1 MRISLLFV
9 LGIIMGV
16 TLVAVA
22 ADWPHFRG
30 INGDAIS
37 TETGINK
44 DWAATPP
51 ITSWRVPVADGG
63 YSGPAVAGGIVYFI
77 DYSRKSKEDVVRA
90 IDLATGKDKW
100 TVNYPDAVQE
110 NYGYNRSTPAIDDGM
125 LYYINSAGD
134 VYCLKQADGTLA
146 WKKSLLADYGG
157 QKLNFMFSMS
167 PFIDGNKLIIV
178 PGGPNKAVVALDKKT
193 GETIWMGGGSD
204 KAGYATP
211 TVATINGVKQY
222 VVITGANLIGVD
234 AEKGTLLW
242 SYPWPTQY
250 DVNAPVPII
259 VGDSSIFITSGYNH
273 GCALVDI
280 KDGQATARWENKEI
294 ASRMTTPLLIGG
306 LLYCTTESG
315 NVVCLDPAT
324 GKALWKKPG
333 FEQGGLLAVD
343 GAVIVVDGKNGDV
356 ALTTMNKEGYALLGK
371 TSPFVGA
378 SNCWA
383 PPIFADGFLIVRS
396 KAELVCIK
404 LK

>member
-1 MRISLLFV
+1 MRISLLIV
-9 LGIIMGV
+9 LGITMGV
-16 TLVAVA
+16 TLVAGA

-30 INGDAIS
+30 TNGDAIS

-44 DWAATPP
+44 DWATTPP
-51 ITSWRVPVADGG
+51 IPAWRVPVADGG
-63 YSGPAVAGGIVYFI
+63 YSGPAVAGGILYFV
-77 DYSRKSKEDVVRA
+77 DYNKKSKEDVVRA
-90 IDLATGKDKW
+90 IDMATGKDKW
-100 TVNYPDAVQE
+100 TANYPDAAQE
-110 NYGYNRSTPAIDDGM
+110 NYGYNRSTPAIDNGM

-134 VYCLKQADGTLA
+134 VYCLKQADGSLV
-146 WKKSLLADYGG
+146 WQKSLIKDYGG
-157 QKLNFMFSMS
+157 QKPDFMFSMS

-178 PGGPNKAVVALDKKT
+178 PGGPEKAVVALDKRT
-193 GETIWMGGGSD
+193 GETIWIGGGSD

-211 TVATINGVKQY
+211 TVVTINGIKQY
-222 VVITGANLIGVD
+222 VVITGKNLIGVD

-280 KDGQATARWENKEI
+280 KDGQATARWVNKEI
-294 ASRMTTPLLIGG
+294 TSRMTTPLLIGG
-306 LLYCTTESG
+306 LIYCTTESG
-315 NVVCLDPAT
+315 NVVCLDPTT
-324 GKALWKKPG
+324 GKALWKQPG

-343 GAVIVVDGKNGDV
+343 GAVIVEDGKNGDV
-356 ALTTMNKEGYALLGK
+356 ALTTMNKDGYTLLGK

-383 PPIFADGFLIVRS
+383 PPIFADGCLIVRS
-396 KAELVCIK
+396 KTELVCIK